1 MVEVRRV
8 ALPGVGVMHSFATA
22 DGVEVAVVAHRTG
35 SSDLVARHGR
45 DDKRHPVTLRLDEEE
60 AHTLADLLGGTR
72 VIESIAELDDLPG
85 VPIDWFAIDEH
96 DAIVDRPVGLVPIVE
111 GVALVA
117 IVRGDH
123 AHPSPNADFVV
134 RAGDTLV
141 AAGPAQGIEEL
152 FRAVRDGV
160 GLAEL
165 PRPSADESPDA

>member
-72 VIESIAELDDLPG
+72 VVESITDLDDLPG

-96 DAIVDRPVGLVPIVE
+96 DAIVDRPIGLVPTVE

-141 AAGPAQGIEEL
+141 AAGPAHGIEEM
-152 FRAVRDGV
+152 FRTVRDGV
-160 GLAEL
+160 GLAES
-165 PRPSADESPDA
+165 PRPSLDESPDA

>member
-8 ALPGVGVMHSFATA
+8 ALPGVGVMHSFATV
-22 DGVEVAVVAHRTG
+22 DGVELAVVAHRTG
-35 SSDLVARHGR
+35 SSDLVIRHG
-45 DDKRHPVTLRLDEEE
+45 DDDRLAVTLRLEEDE
-60 AHTLADLLGGTR
+60 AYTLADLLGGTR
-72 VIESIAELDDLPG
+72 VIESITDLDDLPG

-96 DAIVDRPVGLVPIVE
+96 DAIADQPIGLVPAVE
-111 GVALVA
+111 GVAIVA

-141 AAGPAQGIEEL
+141 AAGPAPAIEEM

-160 GLAEL
+160 GLAERL
-165 PRPSADESPDA
+165 RPSPDESSDA

>member
-85 VPIDWFAIDEH
+85 VPIDWFAIDED
-96 DAIVDRPVGLVPIVE
+96 DAIVDRPVGLVPAVE

-117 IVRGDH
+117 VVRGDH

-141 AAGPAQGIEEL
+141 AAGPAHGIEEL

-160 GLAEL
+160 GLAES